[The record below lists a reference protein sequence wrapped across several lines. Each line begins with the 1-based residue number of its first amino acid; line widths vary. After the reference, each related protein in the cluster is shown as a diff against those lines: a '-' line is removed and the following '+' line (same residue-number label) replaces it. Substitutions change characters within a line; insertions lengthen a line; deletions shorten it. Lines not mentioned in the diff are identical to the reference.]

1 MLEEELLRLYESKCP
16 ELGAHYRELRKRCA
30 ELADMVREAEREGCA
45 LTCEKLAEKL
55 KDLKAPNPGVSYFL
69 KEAAREIRERY

>member
-1 MLEEELLRLYESKCP
+1 MIEEELLRFYEAKCL
-16 ELGAHYRELRKRCA
+16 ELAAHYRELRKRYA
-30 ELADMVREAEREGCA
+30 EAADMVRELEREGCA
-45 LTCEKLAEKL
+45 VTCEKLAEKL